1 MNRHL
6 AIIFCF
12 GTLSAVALIG
22 LRADESIRRHSEAP
36 QTVVSIDDLLTQRR
50 DALAEALQ
58 SRLAVYKAGRITADR
73 TIEINDQ
80 ILDVELELSDTD
92 GAKMKAYTTHLRM
105 ARDIERVAI
114 AQLNNGT
121 GTSYHALEAKAQR
134 LLAEINLAQMKSSS
148 DR

>member
-1 MNRHL
+1 MNRHF

-22 LRADESIRRHSEAP
+22 LRGDDSILRPAEAP
-36 QTVVSIDDLLTQRR
+36 QKVVSIDDLLTQRR

-58 SRLAVYKAGRITADR
+58 ARIAVYKSGRITADR
-73 TIEINDQ
+73 AIEINDQ
-80 ILDVELELSDTD
+80 ILSAELELADTD

-134 LLAEINLAQMKSSS
+134 LLAEINLARMK
-148 DR
+148 